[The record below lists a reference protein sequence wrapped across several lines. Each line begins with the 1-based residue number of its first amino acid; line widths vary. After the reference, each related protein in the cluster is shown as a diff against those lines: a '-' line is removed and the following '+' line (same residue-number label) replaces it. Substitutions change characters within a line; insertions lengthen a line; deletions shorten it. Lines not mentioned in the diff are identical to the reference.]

1 MVNGPTT
8 SCPKKVKEGMMV
20 SGGVVVQKSQQL
32 SGKEKASEVALVIL
46 CIVLVILVTGVWAC
60 LWVPPSFTF

>member
-1 MVNGPTT
+1 
-8 SCPKKVKEGMMV
+8 MV